1 MQDRSAIKWAPFNS
15 VINSNSLINELA
27 QEQNKQK
34 HPILTED
41 KITEIEEYILESF
54 NSETIIDIKYYKNYQ
69 FYRVSGYITKLD
81 PINKKIILNNEI
93 SLDFSNIIDFF

>member
-15 VINSNSLINELA
+15 VINSNSVINELA

-41 KITEIEEYILESF
+41 KITEI
-54 NSETIIDIKYYKNYQ
+54 
-69 FYRVSGYITKLD
+69 
-81 PINKKIILNNEI
+81 
-93 SLDFSNIIDFF
+93 